1 MTDAKMVL
9 MANQIAS
16 FFATQP
22 GDDQAAG
29 VAAHL
34 KDFWEPRMLN
44 QLKTYLGQGGE
55 GLHALVIEAGQAL

>member
-16 FFATQP
+16 FFETQP

-34 KDFWEPRMLN
+34 KDFWEPRMLS
-44 QLKTYLGQGGE
+44 QLKAYLGQGGD
-55 GLHALVIEAGQAL
+55 GLHALVVEAGKAL

>member
-22 GDDQAAG
+22 GEDQAAG

-55 GLHALVIEAGQAL
+55 GLHALVIEAGQTL

>member
-16 FFATQP
+16 FFETQP
-22 GDDQAAG
+22 GDQVAG
-29 VAAHL
+29 VAVHL
-34 KDFWEPRMLN
+34 KDFWEPRMIS

-55 GLHALVIEAGQAL
+55 GLHALVVEAGQAL

>member
-22 GDDQAAG
+22 GGDQAAG

-55 GLHALVIEAGQAL
+55 GLHALVIEAGQVL

>member
-22 GDDQAAG
+22 GEDQAAG

-55 GLHALVIEAGQAL
+55 GLHALVVEAGQTL

>member
-22 GDDQAAG
+22 GEDQAAG

-55 GLHALVIEAGQAL
+55 GLHALVIEAGQSL

>member
-22 GDDQAAG
+22 GDQAAG

>member
-9 MANQIAS
+9 MANQIAA

-22 GDDQAAG
+22 GGDQAAG

-34 KDFWEPRMLN
+34 KDFWEPRMLT
-44 QLKTYLGQGGE
+44 QLKAYLGKGGE
-55 GLHALVIEAGQAL
+55 GLNDLVIEAGKTL